1 MGLSLTKIIF
11 TVIVVF
17 AAWKLFTWLRAKRR
31 RQVKRPDS
39 AAAIEPQ
46 DTEQCPVCK
55 AYVPLGAGACERGD
69 CPYAR

>member
-11 TVIVVF
+11 TVIVVLL
-17 AAWKLFTWLRAKRR
+17 AWKLFTWVRANRR
-31 RQVKRPDS
+31 RQVKRPDP
-39 AAAIEPQ
+39 AAALEPQ

-55 AYVPLGAGACERGD
+55 AYVPLGSGSCGRGD